1 MHCLKIIN
9 IIIWRIL
16 KFYDEKMK
24 KSLIVAMLSMLLSVN
39 VLTPMS
45 YAVENVWE
53 LSGIAENGG
62 EIAENGANGLSWT
75 EGEGSYEWQTWNQL
89 DSSAEPQND
98 GSDTQD
104 SSAEPQN
111 DDNMSSWTEWRNLDD
126 TKDSSLGAQ
135 NDGSDEQVPQNDGR
149 DTQDSSSQTSQN
161 DWQDAPAPVDPEDPV
176 LLPVAQ
182 PMLTSNSLLGSE
194 PQDTDSLPTQRSTE
208 VKDLHLY
215 FVNGNETKHY
225 TIMDRNMGAT
235 GVRDE
240 WYYYQWWNNW
250 GFDYPPTVTTTT
262 PVPYET
268 WSNYWPSEYESW
280 TFVMKDSVIKN
291 NTWQAWPDDK
301 LFNNNQWWWQND
313 KTCKGMT
320 LTEECEWEPNGPWEK
335 EDRQWPCSD
344 GYYVPSAYDF
354 ASVLDAWTK
363 SSSTYDVNYHVTFY
377 DEFASDLLLPL
388 AWSIDHTDLNIS
400 GKWEKGDYWTSSPN
414 YGPRHDSPKSYSEK
428 SNSRRLAL
436 KNNQFNVGSLQRSSW
451 ISVRC
456 FKNDFNPDG
465 STTWPL
471 TIHLNGGEKAVIA
484 VDSSGHIYTLNTPSY
499 PNDEK
504 EFKWRYTTPNFIKWT
519 RVEKD
524 DNINW
529 STGLYARWS
538 DVEESVIVTFVN
550 EDGTELQSWA
560 VLSGTTLTNEAY
572 TWATPT
578 KEATVQLTYTFSWW
592 YPDFVPLTDHT
603 IYTAKFNETVNK
615 YKVTFVDEDGTTVLQ
630 EATEYDYGTASGDI
644 TKPADPTKVA
654 TAEYTYTFAGW
665 TPAIV
670 DVTTW
675 ATYTATYTA
684 TKNKYTI
691 KFVNEDWTELQ
702 SSDVEYGE
710 TPSYTESTPTKA
722 ADAQYTY
729 AFSGWTPELAEV
741 TTWATYTATYK
752 PTLRRYTITW
762 KNDDGSVI
770 GTTKIPY
777 WAKPI
782 YEDQTKDNT
791 AEYTYTF
798 AGWDPEVV
806 AVTWDA
812 TYKATFSSTK
822 NKYKVTFKDAEWN
835 VISEK
840 EIEYGQTP
848 TAPADPTKEWHTF
861 SGWNPVVWPV
871 TGDVNYE
878 PTFTINKHTVTWQ
891 NYDGSELEKDEN
903 VEYWT
908 TPAYDWATP
917 TREADAQYTY
927 TFTTWSPAI
936 APVTGNIVYRAIY
949 SGVVNE
955 YTITFLDED
964 GSELYKYSVPYG
976 MMPFYS
982 GETPTK
988 EGDSKYTYTFAGWT
1002 PSLAAVTWDA
1012 RYTAKFDSKKKWW
1025 NRSGGWKGWNSD
1037 SNTHGS
1043 ADEQDSS
1050 TTSQNDSSSLSW
1062 TDMNDLNWEAQELFD
1077 VHKWAYENWLTR
1089 YANINDARM
1098 NDPINRAEMA
1108 KISSIFDINF
1118 LWKTPDESKE
1128 YECSQYSDISIP
1140 DLWEEL
1146 RYFVV
1151 QSCELW
1157 NMWYSYDNMNY
1168 ISDFMPYDP
1177 LNVAQASVILSR
1189 MAWWKR
1195 YIIGPEMWYQWHIY
1209 AVYDNALLDDTS
1221 DPWRHITRREAFT
1234 AFYRLDNLLNK
1245 TN

>member
-1 MHCLKIIN
+1 
-9 IIIWRIL
+9 
-16 KFYDEKMK
+16 MK
-24 KSLIVAMLSMLLSVN
+24 K
-39 VLTPMS
+39 
-45 YAVENVWE
+45 
-53 LSGIAENGG
+53 
-62 EIAENGANGLSWT
+62 
-75 EGEGSYEWQTWNQL
+75 YE
-89 DSSAEPQND
+89 
-98 GSDTQD
+98 
-104 SSAEPQN
+104 
-111 DDNMSSWTEWRNLDD
+111 
-126 TKDSSLGAQ
+126 
-135 NDGSDEQVPQNDGR
+135 
-149 DTQDSSSQTSQN
+149 
-161 DWQDAPAPVDPEDPV
+161 
-176 LLPVAQ
+176 
-182 PMLTSNSLLGSE
+182 
-194 PQDTDSLPTQRSTE
+194 
-208 VKDLHLY
+208 
-215 FVNGNETKHY
+215 
-225 TIMDRNMGAT
+225 
-235 GVRDE
+235 
-240 WYYYQWWNNW
+240 
-250 GFDYPPTVTTTT
+250 
-262 PVPYET
+262 
-268 WSNYWPSEYESW
+268 
-280 TFVMKDSVIKN
+280 
-291 NTWQAWPDDK
+291 
-301 LFNNNQWWWQND
+301 
-313 KTCKGMT
+313 
-320 LTEECEWEPNGPWEK
+320 
-335 EDRQWPCSD
+335 
-344 GYYVPSAYDF
+344 
-354 ASVLDAWTK
+354 
-363 SSSTYDVNYHVTFY
+363 
-377 DEFASDLLLPL
+377 
-388 AWSIDHTDLNIS
+388 
-400 GKWEKGDYWTSSPN
+400 
-414 YGPRHDSPKSYSEK
+414 
-428 SNSRRLAL
+428 
-436 KNNQFNVGSLQRSSW
+436 
-451 ISVRC
+451 
-456 FKNDFNPDG
+456 
-465 STTWPL
+465 
-471 TIHLNGGEKAVIA
+471 
-484 VDSSGHIYTLNTPSY
+484 
-499 PNDEK
+499 
-504 EFKWRYTTPNFIKWT
+504 
-519 RVEKD
+519 
-524 DNINW
+524 
-529 STGLYARWS
+529 
-538 DVEESVIVTFVN
+538 
-550 EDGTELQSWA
+550 
-560 VLSGTTLTNEAY
+560 
-572 TWATPT
+572 
-578 KEATVQLTYTFSWW
+578 
-592 YPDFVPLTDHT
+592 
-603 IYTAKFNETVNK
+603 
-615 YKVTFVDEDGTTVLQ
+615 
-630 EATEYDYGTASGDI
+630 
-644 TKPADPTKVA
+644 
-654 TAEYTYTFAGW
+654 
-665 TPAIV
+665 
-670 DVTTW
+670 
-675 ATYTATYTA
+675 
-684 TKNKYTI
+684 
-691 KFVNEDWTELQ
+691 
-702 SSDVEYGE
+702 
-710 TPSYTESTPTKA
+710 
-722 ADAQYTY
+722 
-729 AFSGWTPELAEV
+729 
-741 TTWATYTATYK
+741 
-752 PTLRRYTITW
+752 ITW
-762 KNDDGSVI
+762 LNDDGSLIDTWLVEY
-770 GTTKIPY
+770 GVVPTHADATK
-777 WAKPI
+777 AA
-782 YEDQTKDNT
+782 T

-848 TAPADPTKEWHTF
+848 TAPSDPTKEWHTF
-861 SGWNPVVWPV
+861 AGWDPDILPV

-878 PTFTINKHTVTWQ
+878 PTFTINKHKVTWQ
-891 NYDGSELEKDEN
+891 NYDGTELEKDEN

-908 TPAYDWATP
+908 TPTYDWATP
-917 TREADAQYTY
+917 TRDADAQYTY

-1157 NMWYSYDNMNY
+1157 NMCYSYDNMNY
-1168 ISDFMPYDP
+1168 ILDFMPYDP
-1177 LNVAQASVILSR
+1177 LNGAQASVILSR